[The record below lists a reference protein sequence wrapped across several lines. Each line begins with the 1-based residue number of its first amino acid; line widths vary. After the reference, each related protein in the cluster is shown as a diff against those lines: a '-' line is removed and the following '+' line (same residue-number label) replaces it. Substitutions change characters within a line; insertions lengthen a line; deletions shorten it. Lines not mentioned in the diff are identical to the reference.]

1 MVSSCSNQQE
11 RLSDMSDPPLSVSLK
26 EGSYLVTVSA
36 LPPGLDPE
44 FTLEQVAK
52 SFHRSSRWLSDR
64 IKRDNVEHTRHGNK
78 ITFTVAQVEKLRALD
93 KVTPTAQPVTTGRG
107 KTKS

>member
-1 MVSSCSNQQE
+1 M
-11 RLSDMSDPPLSVSLK
+11 
-26 EGSYLVTVSA
+26 TASA

-64 IKRDNVEHTRHGNK
+64 IKRDHVEHTRHGNK
-78 ITFTVAQVEKLRALD
+78 ITFTVAQVEALRATD
-93 KVTPTAQPVTTGRG
+93 RVQPTPAPVTTGRA
-107 KTKS
+107 KKS

>member
-1 MVSSCSNQQE
+1 M
-11 RLSDMSDPPLSVSLK
+11 
-26 EGSYLVTVSA
+26 TVSA

-64 IKRDNVEHTRHGNK
+64 IKRDKVEHTRHGNK
-78 ITFTVAQVEKLRALD
+78 ITFTVKQVEALRALD
-93 KVTPTAQPVTTGRG
+93 RVTPTAAPITTGRS
-107 KTKS
+107 KKP